1 MTAVETPAPRAH
13 ADLVA
18 SGLSKAFGGVQA
30 AEAVDITVRAGTV
43 SGLIGPN
50 GAGKSTVLKM
60 LSGFLRP
67 DSGSLRI
74 GDEDILG
81 RDPAHVAR
89 AGVVTT
95 FQHATPLGELIVLD
109 NVLVGMTRSHAGG
122 LVSAVRGI
130 GPARASERDQRREAM
145 ALLERFDLDAIA
157 RIQAAQLSFGQLRM
171 LELLRAVAARPR
183 VLLLDEPAAGLNK
196 FETDRMTELIGWL
209 SAEQGLGVLLVDHD
223 VPFVFGM
230 CASITVMNFGRVIY
244 AGAAADV
251 AEDPAVREAY
261 LGSGAPAADEGDPA

>member
-1 MTAVETPAPRAH
+1 MTAVATG

-18 SGLSKAFGGVQA
+18 AGLSKAFGGVQA
-30 AEAVDITVRAGTV
+30 AQDVDLTVHAGAVN
-43 SGLIGPN
+43 GLIGPN

-67 DSGSLRI
+67 DRGSLRV
-74 GDEDILG
+74 GEVNLLG
-81 RDPAHVAR
+81 RDAAHVAR

-95 FQHATPLGELIVLD
+95 FQHATPIGELSVLD

-122 LVSAVRGI
+122 LLSAVSGL
-130 GPARASERDQRREAM
+130 GPARRSERAQRAEAEE
-145 ALLERFDLDAIA
+145 LLERFDLAGIA
-157 RIQAAQLSFGQLRM
+157 GTRAAQLSFGQLRM

-196 FETDRMTELIGWL
+196 FETDRMAELIKWL
-209 SAEQGLGVLLVDHD
+209 AHEQGLGVLLVDHD
-223 VPFVFGM
+223 VGFVFGM

-244 AGAAADV
+244 AGSAGDV
-251 AEDPAVREAY
+251 AEDPAVRAAY
-261 LGSGAPAADEGDPA
+261 LGASEEGGA

>member
-1 MTAVETPAPRAH
+1 MTAVETRT

-18 SGLSKAFGGVQA
+18 TGLSKAFGGVQA
-30 AEAVDITVRAGTV
+30 AVDVDITVRAGAI

-67 DSGSLRI
+67 DRGTLRI

-81 RDPAHVAR
+81 RDAAHVAR

-95 FQHATPLGELIVLD
+95 FQHATPIGELSVLD
-109 NVLVGMTRSHAGG
+109 NVLVGMTRLHAGG
-122 LVSAVRGI
+122 VLSAITGL
-130 GPARASERDQRREAM
+130 GAARASERAQRREAM
-145 ALLERFDLDAIA
+145 ELLERFQLAGIA
-157 RIQAAQLSFGQLRM
+157 TTQAAQLSFGQLRM
-171 LELLRAVAARPR
+171 LELLRAVAARPQ

-196 FETDRMTELIGWL
+196 FETDRMTELIRLL
-209 SAEQGLGVLLVDHD
+209 SQERGLGVLLVDHD

-230 CASITVMNFGRVIY
+230 CEAITVMNFGRVIY
-244 AGAAADV
+244 AGDAADV
-251 AEDPAVREAY
+251 ADDPAVRAAY
-261 LGSGAPAADEGDPA
+261 LGTEGGEA

>member
-1 MTAVETPAPRAH
+1 MTAVQTRT
-13 ADLVA
+13 ADLA
-18 SGLSKAFGGVQA
+18 AAGISKAFGGVQA
-30 AEAVDITVRAGTV
+30 AESVDITVRAGTV

-67 DSGSLRI
+67 DRGALRI
-74 GDEDILG
+74 GEEDILG
-81 RDPAHVAR
+81 RDAAHVAR
-89 AGVVTT
+89 SGVVTT
-95 FQHATPLGELIVLD
+95 FQHATPIGELSVLD

-122 LVSAVRGI
+122 LLSAVSGL
-130 GPARASERDQRREAM
+130 GPSRASERKQRREALE
-145 ALLERFDLDAIA
+145 LLERFDLGAIA
-157 RIQAAQLSFGQLRM
+157 HTQAAQLSFGQLRM

-196 FETDRMTELIGWL
+196 FETDRLAELIGWL
-209 SAEQGLGVLLVDHD
+209 SRERGLGVLLVDHD

-244 AGAAADV
+244 AGSAADV
-251 AEDPAVREAY
+251 AGDPAVREAY
-261 LGSGAPAADEGDPA
+261 LGTPAAEQGDPA

>member
-1 MTAVETPAPRAH
+1 MTAVLAPS

-30 AEAVDITVRAGTV
+30 AEDVDLAVPAGAV

-60 LSGFLRP
+60 LAGFLRP
-67 DSGSLRI
+67 DRGSLRI
-74 GDEDILG
+74 GDVDILG
-81 RDPAHVAR
+81 RDAAQVAR

-95 FQHATPLGELIVLD
+95 FQHATPIGELSVLD
-109 NVLVGMTRSHAGG
+109 NVLVGMTRLHAGG
-122 LVSAVRGI
+122 LLSAVTGL
-130 GPARASERDQRREAM
+130 GPARASERAQRREAL
-145 ALLERFDLDAIA
+145 ALLERFDLGPIA
-157 RIQAAQLSFGQLRM
+157 HTQAAQLSFGQLRM
-171 LELLRAVAARPR
+171 LELLRAVAAGPR

-196 FETDRMTELIGWL
+196 FETDRMTELIRWL
-209 SAEQGLGVLLVDHD
+209 SQERGLGVLLVDHD

-251 AEDPAVREAY
+251 AEDAAVREAY
-261 LGSGAPAADEGDPA
+261 LGTGSPADDQGDRP